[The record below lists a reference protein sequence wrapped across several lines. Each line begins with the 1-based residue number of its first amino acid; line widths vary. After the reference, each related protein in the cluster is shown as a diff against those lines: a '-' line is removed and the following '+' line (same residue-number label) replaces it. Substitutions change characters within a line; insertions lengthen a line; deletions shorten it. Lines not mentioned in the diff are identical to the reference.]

1 MLVTGTHTTA
11 EERKLLYRKLKAE
24 RFSRYFLLIV
34 LLGSMLM
41 FYNIVKLFLVPV
53 LLAAVFSTL
62 FYPFYERLRCLFRGN
77 ASLSSFACCAI
88 LLLGLLIPVYILAA
102 MVAQEA
108 IAFFQVAQLEIQKI
122 IAQGETSF
130 FARIL
135 DSPLA
140 KFLNLEELDWH
151 AYLQESART
160 LGAWLAT
167 FINETSQGTIALIT
181 NLFVMLFTMYYFFKD
196 GERLVQRLK
205 YLSPL
210 DDVYEEAL
218 ILRFASVARATVKGT
233 LLIGLIQGS
242 LGGLTLWLFDISSPI
257 LWGVIMV
264 VLSILPSVGAWLV
277 MLPIAV
283 VQIAT
288 GSVWQGLVIA
298 FMGMVVIGNVDN
310 LMRPRLVGR
319 DAGMHDLMI
328 FFSTLGGISVFGVMG
343 FIVGPVIAVFFLTI
357 LDIYSVEFKSHLE
370 LSRESGA
377 IEGLPARKPAARK
390 AAVVPEPPAVDSP
403 PDKPA
408 NPPRA
413 QEPPPSPAV
422 TEKAA
427 AAGD

>member
-1 MLVTGTHTTA
+1 MATGAPTHA
-11 EERKLLYRKLKAE
+11 DERRLLYRKLKAE
-24 RFSRYFLLIV
+24 KFSRYFLLIV
-34 LLGSMLM
+34 LVGTMFM
-41 FYNIVKLFLVPV
+41 FYSIVKIFLLPV
-53 LLAAVFSTL
+53 LLATVFSTL
-62 FYPFYERLRCLFRGN
+62 FYPFYERLRRLFRGN
-77 ASLSSFACCAI
+77 PSLSSFACCAI
-88 LLLGLLIPVYILAA
+88 LLLGMLIPVYILAA

-108 IAFFQVAQLEIQKI
+108 IAFFQTAQVEIQKI
-122 IAQGETSF
+122 IAQGEASF
-130 FARIL
+130 FARIM
-135 DSPLA
+135 DSQLA
-140 KFLNLEELDWH
+140 KFLNLQEIDWH
-151 AYLQESART
+151 AYLQESAKT
-160 LGAWLAT
+160 IGTWLAK

-233 LLIGLIQGS
+233 LLIGMIQGF

-277 MLPIAV
+277 MVPIAV
-283 VQIAT
+283 IQIAT
-288 GSVWQGLVIA
+288 GSVWAGLAIA
-298 FMGMVVIGNVDN
+298 FMGMVVIGNIDN

-377 IEGLPARKPAARK
+377 IEGLPGRKPAARK
-390 AAVVPEPPAVDSP
+390 PTAVPEPPAAAIQQSEPASP
-403 PDKPA
+403 PVTEVP
-408 NPPRA
+408 
-413 QEPPPSPAV
+413 QESPAV
-422 TEKAA
+422 AEKAA
-427 AAGD
+427 AGN